1 MYNMI
6 VTTGNTIRKF
16 AGIMMCLFFLFQI
29 SASYAQEIKVAPKGK
44 ADAHFKNINLSPS
57 GLYIAATILGGKS
70 ISIFESFSGKE
81 LNRIKAQWEA
91 NNFYF
96 LDEQHLLVVYPFSV
110 NVIDLHSNV
119 SISEIQI
126 DDAVFTS
133 DFNFKNKVLVI
144 STVRNIITFNCSNYE
159 TKLIASQS
167 SKPVYNLSLSPD
179 GSVLAGLRDNRIFCW
194 RSDNLELKGS
204 MDATTI
210 KMFKAAS
217 DFLITIKADAFAYQY
232 YRFDGSVKTS
242 AKEFI
247 GITETANPRI
257 TVLEYGFCLES
268 YKRLVFIDSEGYQ
281 TILKTDDFYKG
292 VRFNIAQGMIVTF
305 GFDYIKMID
314 FEGAAYSNISTEQL
328 FPTDMYFDLTTKK
341 NILLLDSQIV
351 FSASGR
357 NVNKFK
363 LNGAYAGKA
372 IEKDNWMIVP
382 YTDGRISVWDI
393 KTEKQLYEVKYDHI
407 PYLIIPNQKN
417 QCLYLSGFSD
427 NAVCRLDLTTGNKA
441 IIFRDNAPVSA
452 LAFQNDLLFL
462 GNILGEVKVAQM
474 QPGNAAL
481 KHKASLFGNGISK
494 IVALE
499 NKLMVASY
507 GRIGYLQN
515 NLSDSV
521 NTTLFIGHNGF
532 IRDIFISPDKR
543 FFISTANDKMVKLW
557 DLKKNRLLQS
567 YSLDSISADRLQ
579 IFDSQGFFFFGSGY
593 LMGAITDTVSVNKFM
608 NPLSEII
615 VQSPNNNAPLKMAVN
630 NEGSLL
636 ASVDNNTVKVR
647 DLKSGFLISE
657 FSTENKTVN
666 GITFTTDGK
675 IIAVAAGDAVEC
687 FDPYT
692 GKLIRAIDL
701 DKRNRSIHDVEAYN
715 NAIVAMNTHGWHNPL
730 VLHKNSG
737 LKLSEIWYNTGDKI
751 DKQLKDFK
759 CTPNGSLL
767 ITYGS
772 DYIKVFEDAGNP
784 KNRFTISLAAKG
796 KTNRN
801 YIDFMN
807 ISPDGKY
814 LLYVD
819 FTDVSVVKIADLK
832 TGAILKEHQGGI
844 GAFGK
849 NGKYIYTEGAN
860 RVGLRNVNSDSTS
873 ILNYTFDGSINNMV
887 YNNQADVF
895 AVSDTWGNIKI
906 LEGRSG
912 NMISEISR
920 WDQYTYNSILSAD
933 GKYILFNNRWGLYTV
948 DLKNLKREAIPA
960 ENYPLSGVF
969 SPASDKLYFR
979 KGDTFYAKDL
989 ASGLIDSIFTTT
1001 VNEDDIQSMY
1011 ISNDGKILYFSTVTN
1026 EIIFFHIES
1035 KKQFWSMNK
1044 FKIKE
1049 WDGFVIRQMVFK
1061 DGKYQLLGAGIKTYG
1076 KQSGLTY
1083 ISLEVNDH
1091 MSYKKLSPEITF
1103 LREGDGFEKLVF
1115 ERDAKIFDV
1124 SSDGKYFSYMKNLE
1138 LYIIE
1143 ISTGDTIFN
1152 RDNPVSGNIVTG
1164 FFTPDKKYYIIGMDD
1179 GYTEV
1184 YDLSRQG
1191 KSFKYGESAIGLF
1204 QINRFRANE
1213 SGISYMQVAGNRLL
1227 IKGNNA
1233 FTSLFKLNNAFNR
1246 ELNIDFIKNE
1256 DHIFISP
1263 SGYYYS
1269 TKNALNYIAFKRD
1282 VSIYPFEQLDSKYNR
1297 PDKVL
1302 EEMNNTDTTLISLYK
1317 RAYYKRIKKIGI
1329 DTTKFKDGYIVPEAG
1344 FENVDAV
1351 AYDQKAERLSV
1362 KFKAIDTG
1370 YQLNHFN
1377 IWINEVPLFGMKG
1390 ASIRKH
1396 NSNKFDT
1403 TISISLSQ
1411 GENRIEASVTN
1422 VNGTESYRMPL
1433 YVKYT
1438 AAEPVK
1444 ETVHFIGI
1452 GINEFA
1458 DSRRNLQWCVK
1469 DIRDLALKFKEK
1481 YGNNI
1486 IIDTLFDENVTLS
1499 KVQAIKQKLLK
1510 TNINDKVIIAY
1521 SGHGLLSKQY
1531 DYFLSSYNVNFSNP
1545 EINGIAYEE
1554 IESLLDSIPAR
1565 KKLLLLDACHSGE
1578 VDKDEM
1584 IAIQKAKNQT
1594 GNKGLS
1600 MNRGSEDETVEI
1612 KTVGLQNSF
1621 ELMQSLFVNV
1631 GKGTGTTIISA
1642 AGGVQFAQER
1652 DDLENGVFTFSL
1664 LEALNKNKTIKVS
1677 ELKKYVG
1684 ERVEQLTKGLQKPTT
1699 RNELKDF
1706 DWEVW

>member
-1 MYNMI
+1 MLLY
-6 VTTGNTIRKF
+6 TIDAYLNSMK
-16 AGIMMCLFFLFQI
+16 AVALSVLFVFLFTVTK
-29 SASYAQEIKVAPKGK
+29 AQEIKVVPKSK
-44 ADAHFKNINLSPS
+44 TDAHFMNINLSPS
-57 GLYIAATILGGKS
+57 GLYIAANLIGVKS
-70 ISIFESFSGKE
+70 IYIFESFSGKE
-81 LNRIKAQWEA
+81 INRINAGVQAK
-91 NNFYF
+91 NFFF
-96 LDEQHLLVVYPFSV
+96 LDENYLLVVYPFTI
-110 NVIDLHSNV
+110 NLIDISTNQ
-119 SISEIQI
+119 SISEFQTE
-126 DDAVFTS
+126 DQVFTS
-133 DFNFKNKVLVI
+133 DFNVKNKILAL
-144 STVRNIITFNCSNYE
+144 STIQNIITLNCSNNQL
-159 TKLIASQS
+159 KLIASLP
-167 SKPVYNLSLSPD
+167 SKPLYQLSLSKD
-179 GSVLAGLRDNRIFCW
+179 GSVLSGLKDNKIFCW
-194 RSDNLELKGS
+194 QSYNLELKGS
-204 MDATTI
+204 IDATTVKTFI
-210 KMFKAAS
+210 ASS
-217 DFLITIKADAFAYQY
+217 DFLITIKNEPFGYEY
-232 YRFDGSVKTS
+232 YHFNGSLKAAS
-242 AKEFI
+242 KEFKEI
-247 GITETANPRI
+247 YQTSTPRLI
-257 TVLEYGFCLES
+257 AVQDGFFMES
-268 YKRLVFIDSEGYQ
+268 YKQVVFIDSEGYQ
-281 TILKTDDFYKG
+281 TILKTEDFYKG
-292 VRFNIAQGMIVTF
+292 MRFNAAQSRIVTF
-305 GFDYIKMID
+305 GFDHITVMD
-314 FEGAAYSNISTEQL
+314 PEGAVYTKISAEQL
-328 FPTDMYFDLTTKK
+328 FPADMYFDLTTEK

-351 FSASGR
+351 FSASGK
-357 NVNKFK
+357 NINKFK
-363 LNGAYAGKA
+363 LNGKYAGKA

-382 YTDGRISVWDI
+382 YADGRISVWDI

-407 PYLIIPNQKN
+407 PYLIVPDQKN

-427 NAVCRLDLTTGNKA
+427 NSVCRVDLTTGNKA
-441 IIFRDNAPVSA
+441 IIYRDNAPVSA
-452 LAFQNDLLFL
+452 IAFQNDLLFL
-462 GNILGEVKVAQM
+462 GNILGQVKVAQM
-474 QPGNAAL
+474 QPGNAVL
-481 KHKASLFGNGISK
+481 KYKASLFGNGISK

-515 NLSDSV
+515 NLSDSA

-532 IRDIFISPDKR
+532 IRDVFISPDKR

-557 DLKKNRLLQS
+557 DLKKNRLIQS
-567 YSLDSISADRLQ
+567 YHLDSISADRLQ

-608 NPLSEII
+608 NPVSEIV
-615 VQSPNNNAPLKMAVN
+615 VQSPNNNAPLKMAIN
-630 NEGSLL
+630 KEGNLL

-657 FSTENKTVN
+657 FSTESKTVN

-675 IIAVAAGDAVEC
+675 MIAVAAGDAVEC

-692 GKLIRAIDL
+692 GKLIRAINL

-772 DYIKVFEDAGNP
+772 DYLKVFEKPENP
-784 KNRFTISLAAKG
+784 KIIFSIPLTAKG

-819 FTDVSVVKIADLK
+819 FTDVSVVKIVDLK
-832 TGAILKEHQGGI
+832 TGAVLKEHKGGI
-844 GAFGK
+844 GAVGK
-849 NGKYIYTEGAN
+849 NGKYIYTVGTN
-860 RVGLRNVNSDSTS
+860 RVGLRNVTNDSTS
-873 ILNYTFDGSINNMV
+873 ILNYTFDGNINNMV
-887 YNNQADVF
+887 YNDQADVF

-989 ASGLIDSIFTTT
+989 VSGRIDSIFTTT

-1011 ISNDGKILYFSTVTN
+1011 ISIDGKMLYFSTVTN
-1026 EIIFFHIES
+1026 EIVFINIES

-1044 FKIKE
+1044 FKIKD
-1049 WDGFVIRQMVFK
+1049 WDGFVLRQMVFK
-1061 DGKYQLLGAGIKTYG
+1061 DGRYQLLGAGIKTYD

-1083 ISLEVNDH
+1083 ISLEANDQ
-1091 MSYKKLSPEITF
+1091 MNYKKLSSEIKL

-1124 SSDGKYFSYMKNLE
+1124 SPDGKYFSYMKNLE

-1143 ISTGDTIFN
+1143 ISTGDTVFN

-1184 YDLSRQG
+1184 YDLSRKG

-1204 QINRFRANE
+1204 QIKRFRANE

-1227 IKGNNA
+1227 VKGNNA
-1233 FTSLFKLNNAFNR
+1233 FTSLFKLNNTFNK
-1246 ELNIDFIKNE
+1246 ELDIDFIKNE
-1256 DHIFISP
+1256 DQIYISP

-1302 EEMNNTDTTLISLYK
+1302 EEMNNTDTALISLYK
-1317 RAYYKRIKKIGI
+1317 RAYYKRIKKLGV

-1351 AYDQKAERLSV
+1351 AYEQKTVKLSV

-1370 YQLNHFN
+1370 YQLDHFN
-1377 IWINEVPLFGMKG
+1377 IWINEVPLFGLKG
-1390 ASIRKH
+1390 ISIRKQ

-1403 TISISLSQ
+1403 TITINLSQ

-1438 AAEPVK
+1438 AAQPIK

-1452 GINEFA
+1452 GINQFA

-1469 DIRDLALKFKEK
+1469 DIRDLTLKLKEK
-1481 YGNNI
+1481 YGSTI
-1486 IIDTLFDENVTLS
+1486 IIDTLFDQNVTLS
-1499 KVQAIKQKLLK
+1499 NVQALKQKLLK

-1545 EINGIAYEE
+1545 EINGIAYDE
-1554 IESLLDSIPAR
+1554 IENLLDSIPAR

-1594 GNKGLS
+1594 GNKGLI
-1600 MNRGSEDETVEI
+1600 MNRGSEDEIIET